1 MSIESTLSREL
12 NISFLDA
19 RRLAAD
25 ARVGLGIEGYSSK
38 DQEEDILAESMA
50 LFYQSS
56 SEKRRSLR
64 ASKTTLEN
72 HKISSNSISNR
83 GERSCGL
90 GGGNH
95 VSGSFSDDGQSFDH
109 VSGSFSDDGQSFG
122 GEDVSPFSSPNETR
136 RKRPSKRMS
145 AIFGRKNK
153 Q

>member
-95 VSGSFSDDGQSFDH
+95 VSGSFSDDGQSF
-109 VSGSFSDDGQSFG
+109 G